1 MRVCARNPSAT
12 ICRSISPR
20 HKVFP
25 CRPESTFMPVRIS
38 FAPLRALT
46 TAVAVLSLAAIG
58 GVAHADDYSDIN
70 QLLRSGKTTEALQRA
85 NAGLAKNARD
95 PQMRFLQAVALTNV
109 GQSEAA
115 IAAFRQLIEDYPEL
129 PEPYNNLA
137 VIYAAQGQLENAR
150 GALELAVRNNPN
162 FALAYE
168 NLADVYIRL
177 AYQNY
182 SKSVSLDGRMAGSV
196 NPKLTL
202 VRQLLQ
208 PPAAK

>member
-1 MRVCARNPSAT
+1 MLA
-12 ICRSISPR
+12 
-20 HKVFP
+20 
-25 CRPESTFMPVRIS
+25 
-38 FAPLRALT
+38 
-46 TAVAVLSLAAIG
+46 LSLTVVGSAAY
-58 GVAHADDYSDIN
+58 ADEYSEIN
-70 QLLRSGKTTEALQRA
+70 QLLRSGKAAEALERS

-109 GQSEAA
+109 GKMEEAVT
-115 IAAFRQLIEDYPEL
+115 AFRKLIEDYPEL

-137 VIYAAQGQLENAR
+137 VIYASQGQLENAR

-182 SKSVSLDGRMAGSV
+182 AKSVSLDGRMASTV

-202 VRQLLQ
+202 VRQLLNPPAKPAEAAQ
-208 PPAAK
+208 PAAK